1 MLSTSLLY
9 NLRVCLGLIQVG
21 LIILLP
27 FDGFQLDLL
36 IESLSRYRDEDESK
50 IPEEFY
56 DQYQYQLKM
65 TRFATSVI
73 ILLIANQSIKMLN
86 LAFGLHRNHQ
96 RQIKFSG
103 ILDFLNVVFFVVF
116 IVICHLPNAITYT
129 LEREDIHHAC
139 GIVLSI
145 ASCALTFFLVSKL
158 RQLDSL
164 PSPNTSL
171 LYKLRIV
178 LGLSQVASIVI
189 LTLIGYLS
197 QTLKDFAGYLQESI
211 DELPGYPKN
220 NNDVET
226 IKVAINLLHTSSL
239 VCTALVAI
247 QCFRKTILAVGL
259 HKNNPFIISAA
270 GILEIIVIS
279 LFGWLFFLLKQL
291 KQAAQLDDPYFERT
305 YGFGIAFAISGAIGC
320 FSLSFKLFKQ
330 SRNAV
335 A

>member
-1 MLSTSLLY
+1 MLLTSLLY

-27 FDGFQLDLL
+27 FDGIYLDLFMT
-36 IESLSRYRDEDESK
+36 SLSRYRNEDESK
-50 IPEEFY
+50 IPKEFY
-56 DQYQYQLKM
+56 DQFQYQLKM
-65 TRFATSVI
+65 LRLVTSVM

-86 LAFGLHRNHQ
+86 LAFGLHKSHH
-96 RQIKFSG
+96 RQIKISG
-103 ILDFLNVVFFVVF
+103 ILDLLNVVFFVAL
-116 IVICHLPNAITYT
+116 IVIYHLPNTIYSYN
-129 LEREDIHHAC
+129 RKRQDILHAC

-145 ASCALTFFLVSKL
+145 ASCALTFVVVSKL

-171 LYKLRIV
+171 LYKLRIF
-178 LGLSQVASIVI
+178 LGLSQVPSIVI
-189 LTLIGYLS
+189 LTLIANLS
-197 QTLKDFAGYLQESI
+197 QGFKDFGSFLQEDI
-211 DELPGYPKN
+211 DKSTGHSEGY
-220 NNDVET
+220 VES
-226 IKVAINLLHTSSL
+226 IKVVINLLHTGYL

-259 HKNNPFIISAA
+259 HKNNPFVISAA
-270 GILEIIVIS
+270 GLLEIIVIS

-291 KQAAQLDDPYFERT
+291 NQADQLQDPYLERT

-320 FSLSFKLFKQ
+320 FILSFKLFKQ